1 MTKSMTKPL
10 IYAAI
15 VAAFVAQTANVPA
28 FSTSADI
35 PHNTITMTAS
45 R

>member
-1 MTKSMTKPL
+1 MAKPL

-15 VAAFVAQTANVPA
+15 VAAFVAQTAQVPVA
-28 FSTSADI
+28 EATPKTGVI
-35 PHNTITMTAS
+35 VTAS

>member
-1 MTKSMTKPL
+1 MTKPL

-15 VAAFVAQTANVPA
+15 IAAFVAQTANVPA
-28 FSTSADI
+28 
-35 PHNTITMTAS
+35 TIAASKAAAPTLTAS

>member
-1 MTKSMTKPL
+1 MAKPL

-28 FSTSADI
+28 TLDMAQT
-35 PHNTITMTAS
+35 PTVTAA

>member
-1 MTKSMTKPL
+1 MVKPL

-15 VAAFVAQTANVPA
+15 VAAFVAQTAQVPVA
-28 FSTSADI
+28 
-35 PHNTITMTAS
+35 NTASKKGLTLTAS